1 MIKMQNS
8 INPKFSAKYEHNIEL
23 TKLSTYRANLL
34 KEIDLIQSVINR
46 MANTSF
52 MIKGW
57 TISLMTFIVT
67 FKVDDSGYML
77 ILLPLLLF
85 WFLDGF
91 FLQQGRLY
99 RSLYDWVIKNRM
111 TDETNTFSLDTRR
124 FKSNKQNSILQAIFS
139 TTLLSF
145 YGMTLLLVVL
155 VILIK

>member
-1 MIKMQNS
+1 M
-8 INPKFSAKYEHNIEL
+8 
-23 TKLSTYRANLL
+23 T
-34 KEIDLIQSVINR
+34 
-46 MANTSF
+46 NTSF

-111 TDETNTFSLDTRR
+111 TDGTNTFSLDTRR
-124 FKSNKQNSILQAIFS
+124 FKTISKIPFCEQYFQLPC
-139 TTLLSF
+139 
-145 YGMTLLLVVL
+145 
-155 VILIK
+155 